1 MSKVLLFF
9 MLSVLALNADFL
21 NVSSSITKLNEFKY
35 VTPQGNEIKIPKEVK
50 LIIVSFEKDTGALV
64 NEYLNTKSPD
74 YLTKYNSIFVA
85 DINKMPSVITKM
97 FALPKLRKY
106 KHPMYLNYD
115 EKFEQS
121 ILGKEEMV
129 TLLHVENSVIKHI
142 SFIVRKEELKAA
154 IEK

>member
-35 VTPQGNEIKIPKEVK
+35 VTPQGNEIKIPKEIK

-74 YLTKYNSIFVA
+74 YLTKYNSIFIA

-121 ILGKEEMV
+121 VLGKEEMV

>member
-1 MSKVLLFF
+1 MHKLFLFLVL
-9 MLSVLALNADFL
+9 SALALNADFL

-35 VTPQGNEIKIPKEVK
+35 ETPQGNEIKIPKDVK
-50 LIIVSFEKDTGALV
+50 LILVSFEKDTGALV
-64 NEYLNTKSPD
+64 NEYLNAQSPN
-74 YLTKYNSIFVA
+74 YLQKHNSIFIA

-106 KHPMYLNYD
+106 KHPIYINYD

-121 ILGKEEMV
+121 VLGKEEMV
-129 TLLHVENSVIKHI
+129 TLLHVENSLIKNI
-142 SFIVRKEELKAA
+142 SFIKTKEELKAV

>member
-9 MLSVLALNADFL
+9 ALSVLALNADFL

-64 NEYLNTKSPD
+64 NEYLNTKSSD
-74 YLTKYNSIFVA
+74 YLTKYNSIFIA

-121 ILGKEEMV
+121 VLGKEEMV
-129 TLLHVENSVIKHI
+129 TLLHVENSIIKHI

>member
-9 MLSVLALNADFL
+9 ALSVLALNADFL

-35 VTPQGNEIKIPKEVK
+35 VTPQGNEIKIPKDVK

-64 NEYLNTKSPD
+64 NEYLNTKSSD
-74 YLTKYNSIFVA
+74 YLTKYNSIFIA

-121 ILGKEEMV
+121 VLGKEEMV
-129 TLLHVENSVIKHI
+129 TLLHVENSIIKHI

>member
-1 MSKVLLFF
+1 MHKLFLFF
-9 MLSVLALNADFL
+9 VLSALALNADFL

-35 VTPQGNEIKIPKEVK
+35 VTPQGNEIKIPKDVK

-74 YLTKYNSIFVA
+74 YLQKHNSIFIA

>member
-9 MLSVLALNADFL
+9 ALSVLALNADFL
-21 NVSSSITKLNEFKY
+21 NVSSSIAKLNEFKY
-35 VTPQGNEIKIPKEVK
+35 VTPQGNEIKIPKDVK

-64 NEYLNTKSPD
+64 NEYLNTKSSD
-74 YLTKYNSIFVA
+74 YLTKYNSIFIA

-121 ILGKEEMV
+121 VLGKEEMV
-129 TLLHVENSVIKHI
+129 TLLHVENSIIKHI

>member
-74 YLTKYNSIFVA
+74 YLTKYNSIFIA

-121 ILGKEEMV
+121 VLGKEEMV